1 MINTLDN
8 QFFEVNIPEAFSARK
23 LAHGE
28 KQNKMVEILPFFHRV
43 ITTSN
48 MIANGKPCFDFNH
61 LIRQQERKGLLW
73 VQQVVRSSRAAP
85 TKEGA
90 Y

>member
-8 QFFEVNIPEAFSARK
+8 QFFEANIPEAFSARK

-48 MIANGKPCFDFNH
+48 MIANGKSLFDLNH
-61 LIRQQERKGLLW
+61 PARQQERKSLLW
-73 VQQVVRSSRAAP
+73 VQQVLRSSRA
-85 TKEGA
+85 TLTQEGA
-90 Y
+90 D